1 MTDPR
6 QSVAGAYAKL
16 EAHEDLCAERLQNL
30 HGRIN
35 LLFAVI
41 GAAAMIAVGAGGWAF
56 SKVWDSQQ
64 QQLRALQMVA
74 EQVDSRRALPK

>member
-1 MTDPR
+1 MEER
-6 QSVAGAYAKL
+6 QSVSGAYDKL
-16 EAHEDLCAERLQNL
+16 KAHEDLCGERYKNI
-30 HGRIN
+30 HGR
-35 LLFAVI
+35 LDMLFTVL

>member
-1 MTDPR
+1 VSAVR
-6 QSVAGAYAKL
+6 AVAGAYAKL

-56 SKVWDSQQ
+56 TKVYESQQ
-64 QQLRALQMVA
+64 QQLTALQHVA
-74 EQVDSRRALPK
+74 DKIGR